1 MYHRVIKEESWDD
14 IEKKFEKF
22 FGIRT
27 KDGLNSVYYRIR
39 KEWGMQPVLSGSS
52 ESDISKVKERAKM
65 VPSDF
70 LEKIG
75 CRLSE

>member
-1 MYHRVIKEESWDD
+1 MYHRLIKKESWDD
-14 IEKKFEKF
+14 IEKMFENF
-22 FGIRT
+22 FGTRT
-27 KDGLNSVYYRIR
+27 KDALNSVYYRIR
-39 KEWGMQPVLSGSS
+39 KEWGMKPVLFGSS
-52 ESDISKVKERAKM
+52 ESDISKVEGKAKM